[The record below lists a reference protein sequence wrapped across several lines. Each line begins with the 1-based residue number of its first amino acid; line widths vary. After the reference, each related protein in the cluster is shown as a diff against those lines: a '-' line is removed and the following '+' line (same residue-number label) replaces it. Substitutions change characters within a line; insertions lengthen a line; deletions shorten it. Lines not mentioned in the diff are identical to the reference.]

1 VNKPDILIFK
11 FDVQIASETFTPK
24 GTVHS
29 ASFSLSDLIFRFS
42 LGSACQPAIIALHNF
57 SGTLAEL
64 VVAVG
69 SIDLVVGE
77 LDR

>member
-1 VNKPDILIFK
+1 MNLQAEITCK
-11 FDVQIASETFTPK
+11 FDVQSSSETFTPK
-24 GTVHS
+24 GTVYS
-29 ASFSLSDLIFRFS
+29 AMFSLSELIFRFS
-42 LGSACQPAIIALHNF
+42 LGSACQPAILAMHAF
-57 SGTLAEL
+57 SGSLAEA

>member
-1 VNKPDILIFK
+1 
-11 FDVQIASETFTPK
+11 
-24 GTVHS
+24 VHS
-29 ASFSLSDLIFRFS
+29 LALSLSELIFRFS
-42 LGSACQPAIIALHNF
+42 IGSACQPAIVALHALI
-57 SGTLAEL
+57 GTLAEA